1 MTCGNRSREKVKGYT
16 LKKGEIDKEVY
27 VNNYKEMIKDMTPDN
42 KKPNDPDIWNKKP
55 VTSNKT
61 HDLPDD
67 EIIVPVQSMFPN
79 CQKYDPCCTES
90 GTEKMMKKFDK
101 MNEKP
106 IERISHKANKG
117 NRIKIIKRVKPVKD
131 SPFPDEA
138 VEKW

>member
-1 MTCGNRSREKVKGYT
+1 MTSCCGHNWGVEVLRCLHCGSHLDKVKT
-16 LKKGEIDKEVY
+16 PEIPE
-27 VNNYKEMIKDMTPDN
+27 
-42 KKPNDPDIWNKKP
+42 
-55 VTSNKT
+55 
-61 HDLPDD
+61 D
-67 EIIVPVQSMFPN
+67 EIIVKVQSMFPN